1 MTVTS
6 LLVNTSNTIVIT
18 TKSIMIENHRDDN
31 KSFTTFIHS
40 HQKKEY

>member
-18 TKSIMIENHRDDN
+18 LKSIMIEKHRGDN
-31 KSFTTFIHS
+31 KSITTFIHS